1 MTFAELKQ
9 LVRRGEGQYLEFKK
23 KADHPDKI
31 VREMVAFA
39 NSGGGE
45 LLLGVDD
52 HGEISGLKFPDEE
65 RYVMEAALALYVKPD
80 IEVIVDSIKTEYGKE
95 VIRYIIPDGTS
106 KPYSWLADKEKKHY
120 RVYVRHKDQSLQAS
134 AEMLKILKA
143 GQNESRQH
151 SLTFNARE
159 KKVFAF
165 LEEHKVMTL
174 DEFARLSKIPKWMAS
189 RILVQRVV
197 QGVFTI
203 QPGENYDVYALS
215 PSYLTDFS

>member
-1 MTFAELKQ
+1 MTFSELKQ

-52 HGEISGLKFPDEE
+52 NGEITGLKYPDEE
-65 RYVMEAALALYVKPD
+65 RYAMEAAMALYIKP
-80 IEVIVDSIKTEYGKE
+80 ELAVIVDSIKTEYGKE
-95 VIRYIIPDGTS
+95 VIRYIVPDS
-106 KPYSWLADKEKKHY
+106 EKKPYSWLSDKEKKIY
-120 RVYVRHKDQSLQAS
+120 KVYVRQKDQCLQAS

-143 GQNESRQH
+143 GQRSTKQF
-151 SLTFNARE
+151 SLTFNTRE

-165 LEEHKVMTL
+165 LEENKVMTL
-174 DEFARLSKIPKWMAS
+174 DEFARISKIPKWMAS
-189 RILVQRVV
+189 RILVQRVI
-197 QGVFTI
+197 QGIFTI
-203 QPGENYDVYALS
+203 QPCENHDLYSLS
-215 PSYLTDFS
+215 PSYLTDIQ